1 MGDVFDEYAARYGV
15 TFHTHYDPHQMR
27 RSSAHIARG
36 RKLHRDCVA
45 GKKAF
50 VRAEVRA
57 HVELT
62 KRGRTRAY
70 KAAERASELAFKAAF
85 ERGCAWTR
93 RSR

>member
-1 MGDVFDEYAARYGV
+1 MPPALPTFDDVLDTSRRLDGQAHRTPVLTSGTADE
-15 TFHTHYDPHQMR
+15 P
-27 RSSAHIARG
+27 
-36 RKLHRDCVA
+36 
-45 GKKAF
+45 